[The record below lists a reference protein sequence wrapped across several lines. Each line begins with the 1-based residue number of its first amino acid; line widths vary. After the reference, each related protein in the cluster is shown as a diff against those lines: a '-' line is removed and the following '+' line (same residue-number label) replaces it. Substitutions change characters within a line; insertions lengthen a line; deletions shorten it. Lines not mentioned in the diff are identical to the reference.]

1 MNKLAL
7 LAPMAALALGGCIS
21 LGAKPP
27 KSLLTLTSATSVP
40 VGQPQSSAKAET
52 ITIAVPW
59 VPQELATGRIPVHSG
74 TVAVA
79 YVKDAQWVEQPSRLF
94 ARMLA
99 DTVTARTG
107 RVVLSNRQSQIDPG
121 AQLTGEL
128 RRFGVDAET
137 NEAVVTFDAA
147 LMRGPEAVFEK
158 QRFEARIKVARI
170 DATSVGAA
178 LGTAANQV
186 AVQIADWVGR

>member
-7 LAPMAALALGGCIS
+7 LAPTAALALGGCIS